1 MKEALLQQAE
11 DFVSQLFETKLSPK
25 NFYHNIEH
33 TCRVVEAV
41 TQLSAKEGLNDTD
54 AFWLKM
60 AAWFHDTGFIEKDL
74 GHEEVSAALA
84 KQFLESKNVSHEDIT
99 RVEQLILAT
108 KMDKKPANALEG
120 LIKDADCGH
129 VASEAFFDISEK
141 LRREEKY
148 KKEEEITEMEWLQ
161 QNKQFMNK
169 HRFYTD
175 YALSKWQP
183 IKEMNNFELDQ
194 KIKKIE
200 DKQRNKT
207 KNKGFGRGVDTMFRV
222 TLKNHIELSAIADT
236 KANILL
242 SVNAIIISVALS
254 GLVPKLDNESNT
266 FLVYPT
272 LILMIF
278 SVASVVLSV
287 LSTRPNISNDA
298 NFNETLTR
306 DLIKSKQ
313 TNLLFFGNFYKMSLQ
328 DFEWGIDYLIQN
340 EDVLYNSMTRDL
352 YYLGLVLERKYRLLR
367 ITYTVFMIGIIIS
380 ALSFV
385 MSYHFLANIK

>member
-1 MKEALLQQAE
+1 MKEELLQQAE
-11 DFVSQLFETKLSPK
+11 DFVSQLFEKKLSPK

-33 TCRVVEAV
+33 TRRVVQGIA
-41 TQLSAKEGLNDTD
+41 QLSAMEGFSETDTY
-54 AFWLKM
+54 WLKI
-60 AAWFHDTGFIEKDL
+60 AAWFHDTGFIEKDS

-84 KQFLESKNVSHEDIT
+84 KEFLESKGVEKEDIA

-108 KMDKKPANALEG
+108 KMSHKPSNVQEG
-120 LIKDADCGH
+120 VIKDADCGH
-129 VASEAFFDISEK
+129 VASEGFFEISED
-141 LRREEKY
+141 LRREERY
-148 KKEEEITEMEWLQ
+148 KKEQEISELEWLFE
-161 QNKQFMNK
+161 NKQFMDR
-169 HRFYTD
+169 HQFYSN
-175 YALSKWQP
+175 YALTKWQP
-183 IKEMNNFELDQ
+183 IKEMNSFELDQ

-200 DKQRNKT
+200 DKQKNKI

-254 GLVPKLDNESNT
+254 GLVPKLDNASNS

-306 DLIKSKQ
+306 ELIKSKQ

-328 DFEWGIDYLIQN
+328 DFEWGIDYLMQN
-340 EDVLYNSMTRDL
+340 EDTLYNSMTRDL

-367 ITYTVFMIGIIIS
+367 ITYTVFMIGIIVS

-385 MSYHFLANIK
+385 VSYHFMADIK